1 MPVPKPTS
9 GESEDEFIA
18 RCKANETMQGEYPDQ
33 EQRSAVCY
41 DSWRQRSDYDV
52 EDSAEVAPALIEEAP
67 AFRLFMKD
75 DEGYERV
82 VFAEI
87 IIPDAMNVYGD
98 LHTRESVKQFAYSFM
113 INGFGIDIGHDNLDV
128 SDTLAVVE
136 SFIARD
142 GDPDFVPGAWVI
154 GMYVG
159 DDAAWAKVLNGD
171 LNGFSYEAW
180 VKAFE
185 VVVDVPVDIVRSGV
199 TEPAIED
206 GHVHEYVAILDDDGR
221 VIYGGTSES
230 NGHYHEIR
238 SHTTTEE
245 EDDHLHI
252 FNFVQGSGGL

>member
-1 MPVPKPTS
+1 MPVPKPTE
-9 GESEDEFIA
+9 GEQEDEFIA
-18 RCKANETMQGEYPDQ
+18 RCMANETMQNEYPDE
-33 EQRSAVCY
+33 EQRSAICY
-41 DSWRQRSDYDV
+41 TSWRERSDVKRFDLNG
-52 EDSAEVAPALIEEAP
+52 DAP
-67 AFRLFMKD
+67 FRLFMKD
-75 DEGYERV
+75 EEGYERV

-171 LNGFSYEAW
+171 LNGFSYEAY
-180 VKAFE
+180 VKALE

-230 NGHYHEIR
+230 NGHHHEIR